1 MTSLRRPRVLW
12 FSVVM
17 ILALASASMAQGTG
31 TVLNRANFGIPS
43 QSLFAVNGTRLADAG
58 RITTLASAPR
68 QAQIGVKFVW

>member
-1 MTSLRRPRVLW
+1 MTSLGRPRVLW

-31 TVLNRANFGIPS
+31 T
-43 QSLFAVNGTRLADAG
+43 
-58 RITTLASAPR
+58 TLASAPR